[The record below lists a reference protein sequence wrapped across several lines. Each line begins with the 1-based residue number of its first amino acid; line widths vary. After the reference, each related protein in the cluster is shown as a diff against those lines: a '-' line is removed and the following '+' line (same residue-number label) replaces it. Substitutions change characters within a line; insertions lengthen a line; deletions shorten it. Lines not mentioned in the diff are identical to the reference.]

1 MTTASTL
8 RLIYPD
14 LIKDQVRTQG
24 SSPAAA
30 PVARFDQMRRVVA
43 IIGTGIC
50 GSAMVRRLRRA
61 GIDVRAWNRTPAKAE
76 ALAGDGVSVAGSPR
90 EAVSGAPVVA
100 IVVMDEPA
108 VDAVLS
114 GSDGLLA
121 GLDHGALV
129 VDFTTTSV
137 PAKLR
142 FDSLVRDAGG
152 RFAEAPFF
160 GSKPEL
166 EGPGIWPAV
175 GASAEDMPDVERALR
190 PLCKDIFHI
199 GAVGEA
205 SAFKLAANLLV
216 FTMVGNLAESLAL
229 ARALGVDTALL
240 VDVLSRGTGVRA
252 PLYAAKGRLVLDGD
266 YEARAS
272 VGLATKDLELI
283 TTAAREAGVR
293 LPLTETARRLFE
305 RAAAAGLEDEDMIA
319 VYKLLDSG
327 GNADVG

>member
-1 MTTASTL
+1 VQGLAQSPCAPAR
-8 RLIYPD
+8 RLKGLPPYGVVNLSIVRD
-14 LIKDQVRTQG
+14 L
-24 SSPAAA
+24 AYAA
-30 PVARFDQMRRVVA
+30 PVTVA
-43 IIGTGIC
+43 IVGTGIS
-50 GSAMVRRLRRA
+50 GSAMARRLRAA
-61 GIDVRAWNRTPAKAE
+61 GVEVRAWNRTSGKAE
-76 ALAGDGVSVAGSPR
+76 ALAEEGVMVAASAR
-90 EAVSGAPVVA
+90 EAASSAPVVA

-114 GSDGLLA
+114 GPDGVLA
-121 GLDHGALV
+121 GLEPGALV

-137 PAKLR
+137 AAKLR
-142 FDSLVRDAGG
+142 FDSLVREAGG

-175 GASAEDMPDVERALR
+175 GARAEDMADVERALA
-190 PLCKDIFHI
+190 PLCKEIFHV
-199 GAVGEA
+199 GEVGEA

-229 ARALGVDTALL
+229 GRALGVDPALL

-272 VGLATKDLELI
+272 VALATKDLELI
-283 TTAAREAGVR
+283 TTAAREAGMR
-293 LPLTETARRLFE
+293 LPLTETARDLFE
-305 RAAAAGLEDEDMIA
+305 RAAAAGLADEDMIA
-319 VYKLLDSG
+319 VYKLLEVDRDAHVG
-327 GNADVG
+327 G

>member
-1 MTTASTL
+1 M
-8 RLIYPD
+8 R
-14 LIKDQVRTQG
+14 
-24 SSPAAA
+24 
-30 PVARFDQMRRVVA
+30 PVVT

-50 GSAMVRRLRRA
+50 GSAMARRLRRA
-61 GIDVRAWNRTPAKAE
+61 GIEVRAWNRTPVKAE
-76 ALAGDGVSVAGSPR
+76 ALAGDGVAVAGTAR

-100 IVVMDEPA
+100 LVVMDEPA

-114 GSDGLLA
+114 GPDGVLA
-121 GLDHGALV
+121 GLEPGALV

-137 PAKLR
+137 AAKLR
-142 FDSLVRDAGG
+142 FDALVRDAGG

-175 GASAEDMPDVERALR
+175 GARAEEMPDVERALR
-190 PLCKDIFHI
+190 PLCKEIFHV

-272 VGLATKDLELI
+272 VGLARKDLALI

-293 LPLTETARRLFE
+293 LPLTETARELFE
-305 RAAAAGLEDEDMIA
+305 RAASAGLEEEDMIA
-319 VYKLLDSG
+319 VYKLLNAG
-327 GNADVG
+327 GERHVDG